1 MRSST
6 HVSYKLT
13 AASVN
18 AGRVKAHRNL
28 WKTGQKSGMRTVD
41 RCCSIRRESGPNLG
55 SLLVAFVI
63 TFTVTGSVALGIA
76 LAYTSV
82 LGLLHAFAQSTRK
95 PQPAPVLVLSQTHV
109 SGD

>member
-1 MRSST
+1 VGKQKT
-6 HVSYKLT
+6 LETK
-13 AASVN
+13 SV
-18 AGRVKAHRNL
+18 GRGR
-28 WKTGQKSGMRTVD
+28 W
-41 RCCSIRRESGPNLG
+41 IRRESGPNLG
-55 SLLVAFVI
+55 SLLIAFVI

-95 PQPAPVLVLSQTHV
+95 PQSAPVLVLSQTHV

>member
-1 MRSST
+1 MQSVGRS
-6 HVSYKLT
+6 YW
-13 AASVN
+13 A
-18 AGRVKAHRNL
+18 
-28 WKTGQKSGMRTVD
+28 
-41 RCCSIRRESGPNLG
+41 RRESGRNVG
-55 SLLVAFVI
+55 SLLIAFVI

-95 PQPAPVLVLSQTHV
+95 PQPAMVLAPSQTHL

>member
-1 MRSST
+1 MRN
-6 HVSYKLT
+6 Y
-13 AASVN
+13 ASKAWNESV
-18 AGRVKAHRNL
+18 GRGCWV
-28 WKTGQKSGMRTVD
+28 
-41 RCCSIRRESGPNLG
+41 RRESGPNLG
-55 SLLVAFVI
+55 SLLIAFVI

>member
-1 MRSST
+1 
-6 HVSYKLT
+6 L
-13 AASVN
+13 
-18 AGRVKAHRNL
+18 
-28 WKTGQKSGMRTVD
+28 
-41 RCCSIRRESGPNLG
+41 I
-55 SLLVAFVI
+55 AFVI